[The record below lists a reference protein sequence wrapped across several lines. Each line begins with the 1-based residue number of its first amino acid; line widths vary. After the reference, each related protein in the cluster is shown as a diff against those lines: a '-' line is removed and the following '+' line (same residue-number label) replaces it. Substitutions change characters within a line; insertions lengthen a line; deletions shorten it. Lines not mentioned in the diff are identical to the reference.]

1 MYDVHIHIRVD
12 IQASFSLKD
21 KNIYSIEYGDLKPRA
36 RVVSSCS
43 RFWRKFKHYSIIK
56 RQMLRVV
63 IDFIISYYR
72 HYIHQNWGLPRN
84 QSSRQIDKYFVN
96 FILPFAAERIC
107 PPVHRGTAKITNL
120 KIVKDCSFVIN
131 SGAVTMVD
139 FPAKAQP

>member
-1 MYDVHIHIRVD
+1 MG
-12 IQASFSLKD
+12 
-21 KNIYSIEYGDLKPRA
+21 EG
-36 RVVSSCS
+36 CS

-84 QSSRQIDKYFVN
+84 QSSRQTDKYFVN
-96 FILPFAAERIC
+96 FILPFAAEQIC

-139 FPAKAQP
+139 FQPRLNHKICKIHQVSFTLNRNSKSSVVL